1 MNTQRHES
9 ALRPLPRTGLAHP
22 HYESARQRQ
31 RRLFKAEIRDFLRDA
46 DAMRQRLATARV
58 LESVQ

>member
-9 ALRPLPRTGLAHP
+9 ALRPLPRRGLAHP
-22 HYESARQRQ
+22 HWESPRDRQ
-31 RRLFKAEIRDFLRDA
+31 RRQFREDIRAHLAECDA
-46 DAMRQRLATARV
+46 QRAALARVRV